1 MTRII
6 KKSHVLV
13 TGGAG
18 LIGSNLIEVLL
29 AQASGMKSFERFAR
43 SLRKGPKKVV
53 AFIKHRITSGR
64 IEEFNNQVAR
74 VVHSACG
81 VRDLD

>member
-43 SLRKGPKKVV
+43 SLRKGPKKVA
-53 AFIKHRITSGR
+53 AFIKHR

-74 VVHSACG
+74 VVHRACG